1 MYYSIRNISDFS
13 SPELDIYAR
22 LSERQLSHIYEPED
36 GLFVAESPRVIL
48 RALGA
53 GYRPISLLCE
63 PTDVSGQAAELLA
76 ACAELPPKEEGD
88 AFTGESLTV
97 FTAPLP
103 VLRQL
108 TGFPLT
114 RGVLCAMKR
123 KPLPGIASIC
133 AGAHRIA
140 ILDNIENPTNIGAV
154 FRSAAAL
161 HMDAVLLSP
170 GCADP
175 LYRRAARVSMG
186 TVFQIPWTVLPA
198 DEWPLT
204 SLARLRR
211 EGFLTAAMALCSDA
225 VPIDAPVLRQAE
237 KLAVILGNEGDG
249 LPAETLRAADYKIII
264 PMAPGI
270 DSLNVAAAGAVVFWQ
285 LAGHRR
291 P

>member
-1 MYYSIRNISDFS
+1 MYYSIQKITDFS
-13 SPELDIYAR
+13 APELDIYAR
-22 LSERQLSHIYEPED
+22 LSENQLSHIYEPGD

-48 RALGA
+48 RALRA
-53 GYRPISLLCE
+53 GYRPVSLLCE
-63 PTDVSGQAAELLA
+63 PADISGQAAELLA
-76 ACAELPPKEEGD
+76 VCEELPSKAADD
-88 AFTGESLTV
+88 ASAGESLTV

-114 RGVLCAMKR
+114 RGVLCAMRR
-123 KPLPGIASIC
+123 KPLPGIASLC
-133 AGAHRIA
+133 AGARRIA
-140 ILDNIENPTNIGAV
+140 ILDNIENPTNVGAV

-186 TVFQIPWTVLPA
+186 TVFQIPWTVLPSG
-198 DEWPLT
+198 EWPFA
-204 SLARLRR
+204 SLALLRR
-211 EGFLTAAMALCSDA
+211 KGFLTAAMALCDDA
-225 VPIDAPVLRQAE
+225 VPIDDPVLRQAE

-249 LPAETLRAADYKIII
+249 LPEKTIQAADYKVII

-285 LAGHRR
+285 LAGRR
-291 P
+291 SP